1 MPVFFLL
8 LYGNSTLETPILNFR
23 KVHFV
28 TSAPDIRHLPSDDGV
43 EVAFAGR
50 SNAGKSSALNAL
62 TQQKNLA
69 RTSKT
74 PGRTQLINLFEVE
87 PGKRLVDLPG
97 YGYAQVPEE
106 MKRKWQ
112 ASLSEYLQRRT
123 SLKGLV
129 LLMDIRHPLKDTDR
143 QLLSWA
149 TENGLPVL
157 VLLTKAD
164 KFNAAPRKAIV
175 QQVRRDVLEYDGDV
189 RVEAFSSLKGI
200 GIDRLATILTDWYL
214 HQPSVE
220 LSEPLDDDH

>member
-1 MPVFFLL
+1 M
-8 LYGNSTLETPILNFR
+8 ETPTLNFR

-112 ASLSEYLQRRT
+112 ASLSEYLQKRS

-143 QLLSWA
+143 QLLGWA
-149 TENGLPVL
+149 SGNDLPVL

-164 KFNAAPRKAIV
+164 KFNAAPRKNIV
-175 QQVRRDVLEYDGDV
+175 QQVRRDVLEFAGDI
-189 RVEAFSSLKGI
+189 RVEPFSSLKGI
-200 GIDRLATILTDWYL
+200 GIDRLASILTDWYL
-214 HQPSVE
+214 NPS
-220 LSEPLDDDH
+220 LDDLSASLDDTL